1 LGQVKVVSLNDVR
14 STDETAIGPKALS
27 LARLIRLGIKV
38 PPGFC
43 ITAAAF
49 REHLEQNKLLSR
61 LKATVDELSKTE
73 SKSKEELLSTLRR
86 AIIESPLAE
95 AVRREI
101 EEHYNKLGAE
111 YVAVRSSGTAEDLP
125 GHSFAGQYDTY
136 LGISNS
142 VDCIEAIKKCWAS
155 LWTLRA
161 YEYRQKNNFDHLSIN
176 MAVIVQS
183 LIAADTSGVMFTVD
197 PVKDSRSSIVI
208 EACFGLGETLVSG
221 KVTPDRFVV
230 SKKSLKLL
238 YSTISEKK
246 KERTINRNGLV
257 EEKNIP
263 DERASIC
270 CLEKKHAVKLAK
282 IAKKIEA
289 EFGSP
294 QDIEWAICK
303 KKIFLLQS
311 RPITALPPEK
321 SWEDRQIWCCN
332 PAKEVMP
339 DVATPITLS
348 VIDALLDA
356 LFGPLFR
363 LMCMDRGSHPMYGLI
378 AGRVYFNANIWG
390 TIFRNLHVTEKID
403 LMKGTGSHKDLQKAL
418 EGLQNASDEDLP
430 DMKFNRLKF
439 YLKIPLV
446 LIDSLRHTP
455 EKGRQ
460 ILAKVRAETEKWSR
474 IDPSSLTIEEIT
486 MYCREIMTDF
496 SELLSHVLHL
506 FSSISAI
513 LMIDMICDKWFPDG
527 RAKSGKLLGGIGG
540 MVDATAG
547 LDMWRLAE
555 AAHSDNHV
563 KGLILSDDDWNM
575 IEGKLSQTESG
586 REFLD
591 HWNQFMLQHGH
602 HCRAELELYNKRWSE
617 TPDYILKFIR
627 SHITQM
633 GEVNPV
639 QNFERAA
646 EQRRQL
652 EKQCRR
658 QLKNPIKRLIFN
670 HLLIRAQTG
679 SVFRENVKSEVIKLL
694 TAKRKMLLELGKRLC
709 DKGVF
714 NNEDDIFFLRYEE
727 IAPVVNGHAGFDI
740 RKVIG
745 ARRAEYDKNR
755 SITPPDVV
763 FGKFDPATYIPDSVD
778 ERAVAL
784 QGFGVSPGTA
794 TGKAR
799 VILRADTEEQL
810 LAGEILVAPFTD
822 PGWTPYFVPAAAIVM
837 DEGGIFSHGSIVAR
851 EYGIPAVVNVGNATK
866 IIKTGRKIQVDGNR
880 GIVRIIG

>member
-1 LGQVKVVSLNDVR
+1 MSLVR
-14 STDETAIGPKALS
+14 LSRIGLT
-27 LARLIRLGIKV
+27 V
-38 PPGFC
+38 PSGFI
-43 ITAAAF
+43 ITAGAF
-49 REHLEQNKLLSR
+49 REHLEQNNLLGR
-61 LKATVDELSKTE
+61 LKAAVEELAKTK
-73 SKSKEELLSTLRR
+73 SKSKEQLLSALRQT
-86 AIIESPLAE
+86 IIEAPLSE
-95 AVRREI
+95 TIRHEI
-101 EEHYNKLGAE
+101 EEHYNKLGAD

-136 LGISNS
+136 LGISNLK
-142 VDCIEAIKKCWAS
+142 DCIEAVKKCCAS

-161 YEYRQKNNFDHLSIN
+161 YEYRERDGFDHLKIE

-197 PVKDSRSSIVI
+197 PVKDSRSSIII

-221 KVTPDRFVV
+221 KVTPDRFIV
-230 SKKSLKLL
+230 SKKRLKLL
-238 YSTISEKK
+238 SSTISEKK
-246 KERTINRNGLV
+246 VERTINRNGLI
-257 EEKNIP
+257 EEKNIT
-263 DERASIC
+263 DERSSVC

-282 IAKKIEA
+282 IARKIEA
-289 EFGSP
+289 EFGCP
-294 QDIEWAICK
+294 QDIEWAIRK
-303 KKIFLLQS
+303 NKIFLLQS
-311 RPITALPPEK
+311 RPITTLPPEK

-348 VIDALLDA
+348 VIDAMLGA
-356 LFGPLFR
+356 LFDPLFR
-363 LMCMDRGSHPMYGLI
+363 LLCMDRGSHPIYGLV
-378 AGRVYFNANIWG
+378 AGRVYFNANPWG
-390 TIFRNLHVTEKID
+390 SVFRD
-403 LMKGTGSHKDLQKAL
+403 LPGTKDLDFMAATGSHKDLQKAL
-418 EGLQNASDEDLP
+418 EGLRNASDEDLP

-439 YLKIPLV
+439 YLQIPLI
-446 LIDSLRHTP
+446 LIGSLGHTP
-455 EKGRQ
+455 EKGRR
-460 ILAKVRAETEKWSR
+460 ILAKIGAETEKWSR
-474 IDPSSLTIEEIT
+474 IDPSSLTVEEIT
-486 MYCREIMTDF
+486 MSCREIMNDF
-496 SELLSHVLHL
+496 NELLSHVLYL
-506 FSSISAI
+506 FSMISAI
-513 LMIDMICDKWFPDG
+513 LMLDMICDKWFPDG

-555 AAHSDNHV
+555 AAHSKTEIKDI
-563 KGLILSDDDWNM
+563 ILSDNNWNT

-591 HWNQFMLQHGH
+591 RWNQFMLRHGH
-602 HCRAELELYNKRWSE
+602 HCRAELELFNKRWSE

-627 SHITQM
+627 SHLTHID
-633 GEVNPV
+633 EIDPV

-646 EQRRQL
+646 EQRRQM
-652 EKQCRR
+652 EKQCSR

-709 DKGVF
+709 DKGVLK
-714 NNEDDIFFLRYEE
+714 NEDDIFFLRYEE

-740 RKVIG
+740 KKVIG

-763 FGKFDPATYIPDSVD
+763 FGTFDPDNYVPDMID
-778 ERAVAL
+778 EQAREL
-784 QGFGVSPGTA
+784 KGLGVSGGTA
-794 TGKAR
+794 TGNAR
-799 VILRADTEEQL
+799 VILRADTNEQI

-822 PGWTPYFVPAAAIVM
+822 PGWTPYFVPASAIVM
-837 DEGGIFSHGSIVAR
+837 DEGGVISHGSIVAR

-866 IIKTGRKIQVDGNR
+866 IIKTGQKIQVDGNL
-880 GIVRIIG
+880 GVVRILQ